1 MEWDKEAL
9 DEISKVPFFI
19 KKKVRKKVEEFASE
33 KGCKIVDIS
42 HVKGAKE
49 KFFNNMHREMKG
61 YRVETC
67 FGSAKCPNSID
78 IDKNLPEKITA
89 LLKSKNI
96 LAFLKKNTKGKIK
109 FHQEF
114 KVSISFC
121 PNSCSRPQIAD
132 VGLIAAS
139 VPWINTEN
147 CNNCGACGKI
157 CVDNAVVF
165 NKNSDFPMISS
176 DLCMKC
182 GQCIKACKKG
192 GMISTKKGFRV
203 LMGGKLGRHPRLGLE
218 LPGIYSPDE
227 TLRIIDK
234 SVTLIMSQ
242 KNNAKRF
249 SEIFNK
255 ENIHEFINI

>member
-19 KKKVRKKVEEFASE
+19 KKKVRKKVEEFALE
-33 KGCKIVDIS
+33 NGCEIVDVG
-42 HVKGAKE
+42 HVKGAKQ

-67 FGSAKCPNSID
+67 FGSNQCPNSID
-78 IDKNLPEKITA
+78 IDKHLTEKITR

-96 LAFLKKNTKGKIK
+96 LDFLKKNTKGKIK

-132 VGLIAAS
+132 IGLIAA
-139 VPWINTEN
+139 VKPAVNTDN

-157 CVDNAVVF
+157 CVDNAVIF

-182 GQCIKACKKG
+182 GQCIKACKKD

-203 LMGGKLGRHPRLGLE
+203 LMGGKLGRHPRLGIE
-218 LPGIYSPDE
+218 LPGIYSSDE
-227 TLRIIDK
+227 ALRIIDK
-234 SVTLIMSQ
+234 SVRLMMSQ

-249 SEIFNK
+249 SEILTK
-255 ENIHEFINI
+255 SHTHDFINI